1 MTEAHVVFTHHGDPQ
16 TAFAMRTK
24 TWNSMVQMHKDK
36 YGEGWEAKMDC
47 TLVGQHLTEA
57 QAQGL
62 AELIKKEK
70 NT

>member
-1 MTEAHVVFTHHGDPQ
+1 
-16 TAFAMRTK
+16 MRTK

-47 TLVGQHLTEA
+47 TLVGQHLTKA
-57 QAQGL
+57 QAEGL
-62 AELIKKEK
+62 AELIKRE